1 VSDAAVKRAVDVF
14 ANQPSGSYDDGA
26 EERLMRAV
34 LEDFAAQPQPG
45 RVEGMAV
52 RLLWRV
58 VHDAIAGSCIE
69 SETLAAIQTF
79 LDPVQFPPTAGGR
92 EAGHG

>member
-1 VSDAAVKRAVDVF
+1 MPTYQEALKLLNDAYSAGENRQVFNLSEAARALSADRVEAVSDAAVKRAVDVF

-45 RVEGMAV
+45 RVEGV
-52 RLLWRV
+52 G
-58 VHDAIAGSCIE
+58 HD
-69 SETLAAIQTF
+69 
-79 LDPVQFPPTAGGR
+79 
-92 EAGHG
+92 